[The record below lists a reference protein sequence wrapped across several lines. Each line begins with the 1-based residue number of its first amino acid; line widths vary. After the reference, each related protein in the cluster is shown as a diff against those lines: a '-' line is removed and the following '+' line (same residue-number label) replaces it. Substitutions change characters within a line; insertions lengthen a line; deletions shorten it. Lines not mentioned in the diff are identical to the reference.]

1 MFMKHLQGKIAI
13 ITGASREAGIGSA
26 ICLALAHAGADIFF
40 THWAPF
46 DEKEGN
52 GAEKLWPHQLK
63 EKLLALGVRAG
74 HMEVDLTR
82 LDASEKLVRVVEK
95 ELGVASILVNNATY
109 QVDTNY
115 HTLNIE
121 LLDKHYEINNRGTI
135 MLCTAFAKRY
145 EQTFP
150 TGKSGRIINLVSG
163 GNDPNNLAYIA
174 TKGALIA
181 VTEPLAVGLAP
192 IGITVNSVDP
202 GPTDSGWMDEHLKEG
217 LLPLFPS
224 GRLGVPEDAARLI
237 TFLAS
242 EESSWITGQTIRSNG
257 GFIGK

>member
-1 MFMKHLQGKIAI
+1 MKHLQGKIAI

-26 ICLALAHAGADIFF
+26 VCMELARAGAHIFF
-40 THWAPF
+40 THWTPF

-52 GAEKLWPHQLK
+52 GAEKSWPDQLK
-63 EKLLALGVRAG
+63 EQLQALGVRAR
-74 HMEVDLTR
+74 HIELDLTR
-82 LDASEKLVRVVEK
+82 LDASEHLFHAVEK
-95 ELGVASILVNNATY
+95 ELGSPSILVNNATY

-115 HTLNIE
+115 RTLSVE
-121 LLDKHYEINNRGTI
+121 LLDKHYEVNNRGTM
-135 MLCTAFAKRY
+135 MLCTEFAKRY
-145 EQTFP
+145 EQAFP
-150 TGKSGRIINLVSG
+150 TGKNGRIINLISG
-163 GNDPNNLAYIA
+163 GPDPNNLAYIA

-181 VTEPLAVGLAP
+181 LTEPLAVGLAP

-202 GPTDSGWMDEHLKEG
+202 GPTDSGWMDDHLKDI

-224 GRLGVPEDAARLI
+224 GRIGLPEDAARLI
-237 TFLAS
+237 KFLAS